1 MMADWGFMVSGW
13 LLAALAGLLAVRLNA
28 NRRIVPFRNADS
40 NGVNWRIA
48 VPYLLGLELAVFGGA
63 GLQQRSFGLWAVPL
77 AIVPLVL
84 AYAVPV
90 QSHNARVRRSRL
102 G

>member
-48 VPYLLGLELAVFGGA
+48 VPYFLGLELAVFGGA
-63 GLQQRSFGLWAVPL
+63 GSCQAG
-77 AIVPLVL
+77 
-84 AYAVPV
+84 
-90 QSHNARVRRSRL
+90 
-102 G
+102 